1 MQVVGRADQFLQRR
15 QAEVSFRGEGEGEDG
30 GEGVEEEKKQEE
42 EGEAVDE

>member
-1 MQVVGRADQFLQRR
+1 MQVVGRADQFLQRC
-15 QAEVSFRGEGEGEDG
+15 QIKVSLWCEGEGEDG